1 MVYDYDEI
9 YKIYDHV
16 RESDFEIVKFMIDK
30 AGITEESNI
39 SFLNYSIKSWRDKG
53 GCAFWD
59 YYSW

>member
-9 YKIYDHV
+9 YKIYDDV
-16 RESDFEIVKFMIDK
+16 KEANFEIVKFMIDK

-53 GCAFWD
+53 GYTF
-59 YYSW
+59 